1 MRAPWEEDVLSEAGM
16 DDDFVI
22 KVRARVRARGR
33 GRGRAWTTTS

>member
-22 KVRARVRARGR
+22 KVRAGGR
-33 GRGRAWTTTS
+33 GRGRVKG

>member
-22 KVRARVRARGR
+22 KALP
-33 GRGRAWTTTS
+33 SPKPNPKPNPKP